1 MRKRS
6 IKFISI
12 LLLLLMSVLCFVAC
26 SSDDQGDGLE
36 NYKQNAIT
44 EITSVRAEY
53 MDSLYS
59 LENIE
64 ALNLILEDA
73 KSKISAATEKSQID
87 IIVSQA
93 KNNFSKIN
101 TMKIGKMR
109 IKRNWRFIKDRDK
122 QNLMNIEQC

>member
-44 EITSVRAEY
+44 EIT
-53 MDSLYS
+53 
-59 LENIE
+59 
-64 ALNLILEDA
+64 
-73 KSKISAATEKSQID
+73 
-87 IIVSQA
+87 
-93 KNNFSKIN
+93 
-101 TMKIGKMR
+101 
-109 IKRNWRFIKDRDK
+109 
-122 QNLMNIEQC
+122 